1 MLFQLQKYFHLLFFL
16 KKRTNPLVDE
26 KLFSTFKKI
35 VKFSF
40 TQRRKQLGTSLKN
53 MGFKNLECIFMDAS
67 FSLTDRPENLSIN
80 QWIEIS
86 SLYKNQDR

>member
-1 MLFQLQKYFHLLFFL
+1 MLFPSSKSIFIYCFFE
-16 KKRTNPLVDE
+16 KRTNPLVDE

-86 SLYKNQDR
+86 SIYKNQDR